1 MTRVVRGSLKGG
13 AMLRRFATMVALLGA
28 VVPARARAE
37 AGPQV
42 LTFPQAL
49 EFARAHKPELAAA
62 RASLAAS
69 NDAAGASRA
78 RWLPT
83 FMGTAQLLG
92 GTTNNTTGSYV
103 GVPGFD
109 NPRVSATTARTP
121 SDAVLAPR
129 ATSLVGIGVHQEV
142 FSFGRISA
150 QVAADDL
157 RAEASSAAL
166 RGVDVAIEY
175 DVEETYFSVHTAKE
189 VLAAAE
195 RAYQRAIVHRDQAR
209 AGVAA
214 GMRRPIELTR
224 AEATVARYDLERV
237 HARQGIAAAQTVFAA
252 ALGAPEA
259 NLDAADAPPALGEL
273 PPLDRELAEAARR
286 NPAILEATATA
297 RAQEK
302 QTRAIAAETN
312 PNLMATGAVSV
323 NAGGAQPSSGGVPD
337 GSGLLPSVPNWD
349 VGLVLAWP
357 LFDATVNH
365 RADQSRDLEARA
377 RADRDAVAQHVAS
390 AVRQAYVDVQ
400 AARDALAVLHRAVD
414 AAVANDTQASARF
427 EEGMSNA
434 VELADAE
441 ELRAEAEIQLAQGEF
456 ELARA
461 RAALGRAVAEDLH
474 HE

>member
-1 MTRVVRGSLKGG
+1 M
-13 AMLRRFATMVALLGA
+13 
-28 VVPARARAE
+28 
-37 AGPQV
+37 

-62 RASLAAS
+62 RASLLAS
-69 NDAAGASRA
+69 KDLASSDRA

-83 FMGTAQLLG
+83 FTGTAQLLG

-103 GVPGFD
+103 GVAGFD

-121 SDAVLAPR
+121 DNAILSPR
-129 ATSLVGIGVHQEV
+129 ATSLVGIGVRQEV

-157 RAEASSAAL
+157 RAEAESSAE
-166 RGVDVAIEY
+166 RGVEVVVDY
-175 DVEETYFSVHTAKE
+175 DVEETYFAVHTAKA

-209 AGVAA
+209 AGVTA

-237 HARQGIAAAQTVFAA
+237 HARQGIAAAQAVFAG
-252 ALGAPEA
+252 ALGAPSA

-273 PPLDRELAEAARR
+273 PALDHELAEAARK
-286 NPAILEATATA
+286 NPEILRATMVA

-323 NAGGAQPSSGGVPD
+323 NAGGADPSSGAAPS

-357 LFDATVNH
+357 LFDATVDR

-377 RADRDAVAQHVAS
+377 GADRDAVAQRIAT
-390 AVRQAYVDVQ
+390 AVRQAYVDVVS
-400 AARDALAVLHRAVD
+400 AREALEVLHRAVD